1 MDKVQSIRPFSLS
14 LQKYIY
20 QGMEEKFFQRLWS
33 QLTDKRQLSM
43 RDRNSDEPHWRVNI
57 TPIGLISGVT
67 ALLVILITILLLLM
81 AYTPVLEILPG
92 FKTRSEKM
100 HDQMVESIM
109 QIDSMERL
117 MHRMLEYNDAVT
129 KIINGSTP
137 TLHSTVLTDSVQYD
151 KTTVLPT
158 RADSLLRSILE
169 RSEGEYS
176 LENTRE
182 ANPVAAMFSI
192 PMHGTITRSFDA
204 PDSSYDITIMS
215 VDADRSVMA
224 IESGTVVG
232 VTQGSSGHT
241 SIIIQHANGYVSI
254 YKQLGEALVRKGQ
267 IVQSGA
273 VIGSQAVEADSD
285 KSIDLGFEL
294 WRNGTAVDPERYI
307 LFKK

>member
-1 MDKVQSIRPFSLS
+1 
-14 LQKYIY
+14 
-20 QGMEEKFFQRLWS
+20 MEEKFFQRLWS
-33 QLTDKRQLSM
+33 QLIDKRQLSM
-43 RDRNSDEPHWRVNI
+43 RDRNSDEPHWKVNI

-67 ALLVILITILLLLM
+67 ALLIILVTILMLLM

-92 FKTRSEKM
+92 YKTRSEKM

-117 MHRMLEYNDAVT
+117 MNRMQEYNDAVT
-129 KIINGSTP
+129 QIINGSTP
-137 TLHSTVLTDSVQYD
+137 TLHSTVLTDSIQYD

-158 RADSLLRSILE
+158 RADSLLRSLLE

-215 VDADRSVMA
+215 IDSDRSVMA

-232 VTQGSSGHT
+232 VTQGSSGHI

-273 VIGSQAVEADSD
+273 VIGSQATEPDSD

-307 LFKK
+307 LFKN

>member
-1 MDKVQSIRPFSLS
+1 
-14 LQKYIY
+14 
-20 QGMEEKFFQRLWS
+20 MEEKFFQRLWS
-33 QLTDKRQLSM
+33 QLIDKRQLSM
-43 RDRNSDEPHWRVNI
+43 RDRNSDEPHWKVNI

-67 ALLVILITILLLLM
+67 ALLIILVTILMLLM

-92 FKTRSEKM
+92 YKTRSEKM

-117 MHRMLEYNDAVT
+117 MNRMQEYNDAVT
-129 KIINGSTP
+129 QIINGSTP
-137 TLHSTVLTDSVQYD
+137 TLHSTVLTDSIQYD

-158 RADSLLRSILE
+158 RADSLLRSLLE

-215 VDADRSVMA
+215 IDSDRSVMA

-273 VIGSQAVEADSD
+273 VIGSQATEPDSD

>member
-1 MDKVQSIRPFSLS
+1 
-14 LQKYIY
+14 
-20 QGMEEKFFQRLWS
+20 MEENFFKRLWS

-43 RDRNSDEPHWRVNI
+43 RDRDSDESHWKMNI
-57 TPIGLISGVT
+57 TPIGVISGIS
-67 ALLVILITILLLLM
+67 AFVIILFVVLMLLM
-81 AYTPVLEILPG
+81 AYTPILEILPG
-92 FKTRSEKM
+92 YKTRSEKM
-100 HDQMVESIM
+100 RDQMVESIM
-109 QIDSMERL
+109 HIDSMERL
-117 MHRMLEYNDAVT
+117 MGRMLEYNDAVT

-137 TLHSTVLTDSVQYD
+137 TLHSTILTDSIQYD

-192 PMHGTITRSFDA
+192 PMHGTITRTFDA

-215 VDADRSVMA
+215 VDSDRSVMA
-224 IESGTVVG
+224 VENGTVVG
-232 VTQGSSGHT
+232 VTQGSAGNI
-241 SIIIQHANGYVSI
+241 SIIIQHANGYISV

-273 VIGSQAVEADSD
+273 VIGTQATEPDSD
-285 KSIDLGFEL
+285 KAIDLGFEL
-294 WRNGTAVDPERYI
+294 WRDGTAVDPERYI
-307 LFKK
+307 LFKN

>member
-1 MDKVQSIRPFSLS
+1 
-14 LQKYIY
+14 
-20 QGMEEKFFQRLWS
+20 MEEKFFQRLWS

-43 RDRNSDEPHWRVNI
+43 RDRDSDESHWKMNI
-57 TPIGLISGVT
+57 TPIGVISGVS
-67 ALLVILITILLLLM
+67 ALVIIIFGVLMLLM
-81 AYTPVLEILPG
+81 AYTPILEILPG
-92 FKTRSEKM
+92 YKTRTERM

-109 QIDSMERL
+109 HIDSMER
-117 MHRMLEYNDAVT
+117 MMSRMLEYNDAVT
-129 KIINGSTP
+129 KIINGTTP
-137 TLHSTVLTDSVQYD
+137 TLHSTIMTDSIKYD

-169 RSEGEYS
+169 RSEGVYS

-215 VDADRSVMA
+215 VDSDRSVMA
-224 IESGTVVG
+224 VENGTVVG
-232 VTQGSSGHT
+232 VTQGSAGRT

-267 IVQSGA
+267 TVQSGS
-273 VIGSQAVEADSD
+273 VIGQQAVDPESD
-285 KSIDLGFEL
+285 KAIDLGFEL